1 MVYSSPGDVTTGKG
15 GKSGT
20 LIYSAI
26 VIDFI
31 SNPNSENF
39 TSKFELYR
47 DMENKEEFIE
57 NNTLLD
63 RVPRNAI
70 IGRLITDGKGKST
83 SNRIFFPFFPPYFS
97 LPVKP
102 GEQIWVIFESLNDTA
117 GIGYWMARKHA
128 DLNVDDLNYTHLDRM
143 NPLRTQQS
151 DGALPGARESFE
163 GVGEVDYFDFPP
175 GGGLSP
181 ANNTLEDPEG
191 YEKIYTAATS
201 IGQFVGE
208 AIPRFTKRSPD
219 LTLQGSNNTL
229 ICLGTDRAEGTDL
242 DTTQANAGTIDIVC
256 GRGRIGDSAPLIAT
270 NTRALNEV
278 NKVPLQ
284 SQKGTPNLSEGDP
297 DFLWDTSRIYVSML
311 TDGDANFQL
320 TYSHDDATIVP
331 GSPYVIAKSNEV
343 RLIARTG
350 GSIRL
355 VKEGGF
361 TYGSAEISLLGDAK
375 IAMDGAKI
383 YLGKNTQSSIPDA
396 AENTV
401 AGTVE
406 GQKVVRGNDLHIA
419 ITTFADAI
427 AAALGTGAA
436 VGNLAAPLLSADDIT
451 AACTRLKT
459 DIESSLSPTVFVK

>member
-1 MVYSSPGDVTTGKG
+1 MVYSAPGDSTSDKG

-31 SNPNSENF
+31 SNPGAENF
-39 TSKFELYR
+39 TSKFELYK
-47 DMENKEEFIE
+47 DTENEEEFIE
-57 NNTLLD
+57 NNKLLD

-102 GEQIWVIFESLNDTA
+102 GEQVWVIFESLNDTA
-117 GIGYWMARKHA
+117 GVGYWMARKHA

-151 DGALPGARESFE
+151 DGALPGARDTFE
-163 GVGEVDYFDFPP
+163 GVGDVDYFDFPP

-191 YEKIYTAATS
+191 YEKIYTTATS
-201 IGQFVGE
+201 IDQFVGE

-219 LTLQGSNNTL
+219 LALQGSNNTL
-229 ICLGTDRAEGTDL
+229 ICLGTDRSAGADL
-242 DTTQANAGTIDIVC
+242 ATTQEGAGTIDIVC
-256 GRGRIGDSAPLIAT
+256 GRGRVGDTAPLVAV
-270 NTRALNEV
+270 NTRELNEV

-284 SQKGTPNLSEGDP
+284 SQKGEPNLTEGDP
-297 DFLWDTSRIYVSML
+297 DFLWDSSRIYVSML
-311 TDGDANFQL
+311 TDGDANFGI
-320 TYSHDDATIVP
+320 TYSHDDATLIP
-331 GSPYVIAKSNEV
+331 GAPYVIAKSNEI
-343 RLIARTG
+343 RLVARVG
-350 GSIRL
+350 GSVRL
-355 VKEGGF
+355 VKEQDFVSGG
-361 TYGSAEISLLGDAK
+361 AEISLLGNAT
-375 IAMDGAKI
+375 IAMDGTKI
-383 YLGKNTQSSIPDA
+383 YLGNNKQASIADA
-396 AENTV
+396 AGITV
-401 AGTVE
+401 PATVE

-436 VGNLAAPLLSADDIT
+436 VGNLGAPLLSAADIT
-451 AACTRLKT
+451 AACTKLTT
-459 DIESSLSPTVFVK
+459 DVESSLSPSVFVK